1 MVEIRH
7 LYAGYGQGDVLR
19 DLDLRF
25 PKGQVTVILGP
36 NGCGKSTL
44 LKALIGLTP
53 RVQGEILVEGR
64 DISRLSARETAQKIA
79 YLPQQ
84 SRIPDMTVGQLVLH
98 GRFPYLSYPRR
109 YREQDRQA
117 ARKAMETL
125 GIGDL
130 ADRPLAQLSGG
141 TRQKC
146 RIAMALAQDAPVIL
160 MDEPLSFLDISH
172 QLMLLELARTLAKQ
186 GKTPVLVLHDLALAL
201 RCADRVVLL
210 KEGRVFQTGTPE
222 ELLESKALEQVFG
235 VNAHK
240 FDTPMGTQVVFTEG

>member
-1 MVEIRH
+1 MVEIQH
-7 LYAGYGQGDVLR
+7 LFAGYGQGDVLQ

-25 PKGQVTVILGP
+25 PRGRITAILGP

-53 RVQGEILVEGR
+53 KVRGQILVDGLDLATLDTRE
-64 DISRLSARETAQKIA
+64 IARKIA
-79 YLPQQ
+79 YLPQN
-84 SRIPDMTVGQLVLH
+84 SRTPDMTARQLVLH

-109 YREQDRQA
+109 YRESDRLA
-117 ARKAMETL
+117 AQKAMETL
-125 GIGDL
+125 GIQDL

-172 QLMLLELARTLAKQ
+172 QLSLLELAQDLAHQ
-186 GKTPVLVLHDLALAL
+186 GKTPVLVLHDLSLAL
-201 RCADRVVLL
+201 RYADQVILMA
-210 KEGRVFQTGTPE
+210 EGRIFQTGTPE
-222 ELLESKALEQVFG
+222 EILESGALEQIFG
-235 VNAHK
+235 VKVHR
-240 FDTPMGTQVVFTEG
+240 FDTPMGPQIIFTEQ